1 MNYDIYK
8 VLISG
13 PWIGYSPTELANV
26 SIIAPSVM
34 MADGLATALMVMDAK
49 NGKKLIE
56 SMSGFEA
63 YLITKNM
70 EKLVTSSF
78 PNS

>member
-1 MNYDIYK
+1 
-8 VLISG
+8 
-13 PWIGYSPTELANV
+13 
-26 SIIAPSVM
+26 M